1 MIGKEQAMT
10 KRDELQRRYE
20 AAAHAVQAGVAMEMN
35 DDPPSISGSA
45 ASPKMLRT
53 GVNLAMVEHGALV
66 RMLIA
71 KGLFT
76 EKEYFEELVKGV
88 EDEKRLYEERLSARY
103 GGRTK
108 ITLV

>member
-1 MIGKEQAMT
+1 MT
-10 KRDELQRRYE
+10 RRDELQRRYE
-20 AAAHAVQAGVAMEMN
+20 VAAHAVQAGVAMELN
-35 DDPPSISGSA
+35 DAPPHISQSA

-66 RMLIA
+66 RVLIA

-76 EKEYFEELVKGV
+76 ELEYFEELVKGV

-103 GGRTK
+103 GGK
-108 ITLV
+108 IKLV

>member
-1 MIGKEQAMT
+1 MT

-20 AAAHAVQAGVAMEMN
+20 IAAHAVQAGVAMELN
-35 DDPPSISGSA
+35 DAPPHISQSA

-66 RMLIA
+66 RTLIS

-76 EKEYFEELVKGV
+76 EEEYFEQLVLGV
-88 EDEKRLYEERLSARY
+88 EAEKAAYEARLSARF
-103 GGRTK
+103 GGK